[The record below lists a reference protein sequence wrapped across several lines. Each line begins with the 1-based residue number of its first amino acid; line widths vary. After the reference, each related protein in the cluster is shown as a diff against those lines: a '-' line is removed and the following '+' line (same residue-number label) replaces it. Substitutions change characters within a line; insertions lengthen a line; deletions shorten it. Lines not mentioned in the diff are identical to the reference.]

1 MVDLLQDVIA
11 GHHGLVAHQYLFVQ
25 LGEVALVF
33 AHQLFEYGLFLGLV
47 LLSLVPVIDLKGYEY
62 PDHHQYD
69 LPKGVKH
76 VFTQAVLG

>member
-1 MVDLLQDVIA
+1 MVDLLQNVIA

-47 LLSLVPVIDLKGYEY
+47 LLSLVPVIDLN
-62 PDHHQYD
+62 PLVSAL
-69 LPKGVKH
+69 LPWKERY
-76 VFTQAVLG
+76 A